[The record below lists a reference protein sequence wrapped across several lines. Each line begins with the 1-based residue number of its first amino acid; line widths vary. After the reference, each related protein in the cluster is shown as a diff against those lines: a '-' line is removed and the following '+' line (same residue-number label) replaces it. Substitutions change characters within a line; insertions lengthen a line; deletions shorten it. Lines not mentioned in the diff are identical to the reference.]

1 MITNQITPPKKIT
14 KLTHILLMK
23 KRFLS
28 VEVDLNIQNQASPL
42 KKAWLGQLPQ
52 PCLYKEPDPIIL
64 VKICENKHS
73 HVFSYKNK
81 KLS

>member
-23 KRFLS
+23 RRFLS

-42 KKAWLGQLPQ
+42 KKAWLGQL
-52 PCLYKEPDPIIL
+52 LE
-64 VKICENKHS
+64 S
-73 HVFSYKNK
+73 
-81 KLS
+81 